1 MKIRN
6 KKMRIPV
13 LLLVL
18 ILSLTGIE
26 PVFASENGAAEAS
39 ADEGNAETAENA
51 ETVYINTAE
60 DLLSLADHCRL
71 DTWSQGKTVVLQA
84 DISLAGTEFW
94 QIPSFGGV
102 FEGNGFTISG
112 VKIDGSVSP
121 AGFFGYVQET
131 AQINNLNISGDIVP
145 SGDGE
150 TAGGIAGENYGRLS
164 GCTFDG
170 TVSSSDNIGGIAGI
184 NASSGVIENCESRG
198 VVFGQDR
205 TGGIVGYNMGTVSSC
220 QNDAYVNIT
229 SVDPT
234 LNIADINF
242 DSLLSIKNLASLDTS
257 SVSSDTGGVAGYST
271 GILQNCSNYAT
282 IGYQHVGYNVGGI
295 VGRNCGYVYA
305 CENKAEVYGRKDV
318 GGIAGQMEP
327 YIALNLSE
335 DTLSKLQNQMDELNG
350 MLSNAM
356 ADTEAGVGTLTSRMN
371 KIADYLDSAAGS
383 ASNITTYGSVSSTVV
398 GSGETSGSGNVTVT
412 APKVEIEGSGENG
425 GNIDVEIDASGI
437 DGEGGSF
444 VDVEVS
450 GGLSSS
456 GVDGSGS
463 SSASGSV
470 NASTQIT
477 LNTSLGGL
485 TSAVNGMS
493 SQMRMLNSEISGT
506 AGAMTEDLQAIS
518 DKINE
523 ISDTV
528 FNAMLG
534 TDQEGDILEDTS
546 EVDIDTVT
554 FGKMAAAKNSGT
566 IYGDINVGG
575 IAGAMA
581 IEYELDPEDDLT
593 ADISGG
599 QRRSYELKAIIQNCV
614 NEGAVTAKRSYT
626 GGICGRMNLG
636 LITDCQNYGDIESEN
651 GDYVGGVAGM
661 TGSTIRGSY
670 AKCTLR
676 GGSYIGGVVGNGT
689 EAEDAASSSTV
700 SGCYTVVA
708 IDAYEQYVGAVSG
721 GRDGTFIENYF
732 VSEELG
738 GMNGVSYTG
747 AAQPVAFSGVQEI
760 APEEFHQFT
769 LRFVIDEEVVK
780 TVPFSYGDSFDE
792 AVFPELP
799 EKEGYYAEW
808 DKTDLE
814 NLCFDTTVTAVY
826 APYVTALTAEA
837 SRSDGR
843 SVFYLEGQ
851 FADGQSMTAE
861 TYTETPEDFDGVPDG
876 FWEKLKTCLTSR
888 SLGREILEQW
898 KLEIPEDGLKEH
910 TVHYRSDGNNE
921 KHLAVY
927 VSSGDG
933 WNRVETESM
942 GSYLTFP
949 VEGNQVDMI
958 VVSTVSA
965 WWIWLIA
972 AALVALLAAV
982 ILLLKKKRIKWNF
995 NWKAENIKK
1004 RPVIIALAAV
1014 LFCALVML
1022 ILYFAFSDIKTDMDA
1037 YQLLKKTL
1045 DQTQQSMELSVQGK
1059 IGEENLEFTVH
1070 IDETELEDQKVIC
1083 VEKNG
1088 MKLFYSDGVIF
1099 LENGDAYQISENYP
1113 DYTELPEQML
1123 ELYEHVEISG
1133 EERDGTEVYVIEA
1146 RENDA
1151 KSILNYLAPSVV
1163 NEFADTQTVTVSL
1176 ASDGEHASAIE
1187 FQASGNLKSEG
1198 ADAFSLEAVLILNP
1212 DSGEEANIP
1221 AAVKESILAGTEN
1234 AVPFEDDLYRLLSA
1248 FGELNKREPLT
1259 ADALLQVDC
1268 GPVVISDNIRL
1279 YQWMKDDLKIGSIQ
1293 KNGVELYFTDN
1304 MICDRDGNIV
1314 TETEETGIEAAEILK
1329 FAYELCMSAD
1339 LKCTRSG
1346 ERYCYSLVLDEES
1359 IEKVVYTAAPSLK
1372 DLNVSFGEG
1381 SLTLEI
1387 EDDRMQS
1394 IQLSC
1399 AGTVPVMFSDVDA
1412 QVSVEL
1418 TFEET
1423 AESAEIPEE
1432 VYQLLRGK
1440 ESFSRK
1446 E

>member
-6 KKMRIPV
+6 KEMRIPV

-26 PVFASENGAAEAS
+26 PVFASENGAAETS
-39 ADEGNAETAENA
+39 ADEGTAETAENA

-60 DLLSLADHCRL
+60 NLLSLADHCRL

-295 VGRNCGYVYA
+295 
-305 CENKAEVYGRKDV
+305 
-318 GGIAGQMEP
+318 
-327 YIALNLSE
+327 
-335 DTLSKLQNQMDELNG
+335 
-350 MLSNAM
+350 
-356 ADTEAGVGTLTSRMN
+356 
-371 KIADYLDSAAGS
+371 
-383 ASNITTYGSVSSTVV
+383 
-398 GSGETSGSGNVTVT
+398 
-412 APKVEIEGSGENG
+412 
-425 GNIDVEIDASGI
+425 
-437 DGEGGSF
+437 
-444 VDVEVS
+444 
-450 GGLSSS
+450 
-456 GVDGSGS
+456 
-463 SSASGSV
+463 
-470 NASTQIT
+470 
-477 LNTSLGGL
+477 
-485 TSAVNGMS
+485 
-493 SQMRMLNSEISGT
+493 
-506 AGAMTEDLQAIS
+506 
-518 DKINE
+518 
-523 ISDTV
+523 
-528 FNAMLG
+528 
-534 TDQEGDILEDTS
+534 
-546 EVDIDTVT
+546 
-554 FGKMAAAKNSGT
+554 
-566 IYGDINVGG
+566 
-575 IAGAMA
+575 AGAMA

-614 NEGAVTAKRSYT
+614 NDGAVTAKRSYT

-982 ILLLKKKRIKWNF
+982 ILLLKKKGIKWNF

-1037 YQLLKKTL
+1037 YQLLKKSL

-1070 IDETELEDQKVIC
+1070 IHETELEDQKVIC

-1146 RENDA
+1146 RENNA

-1304 MICDRDGNIV
+1304 MICDRDGNVV

>member
-6 KKMRIPV
+6 KEMRIPV

-26 PVFASENGAAEAS
+26 PVFASENGAAETS
-39 ADEGNAETAENA
+39 ADEGTAETAENA

-295 VGRNCGYVYA
+295 
-305 CENKAEVYGRKDV
+305 
-318 GGIAGQMEP
+318 
-327 YIALNLSE
+327 
-335 DTLSKLQNQMDELNG
+335 
-350 MLSNAM
+350 
-356 ADTEAGVGTLTSRMN
+356 
-371 KIADYLDSAAGS
+371 
-383 ASNITTYGSVSSTVV
+383 
-398 GSGETSGSGNVTVT
+398 
-412 APKVEIEGSGENG
+412 
-425 GNIDVEIDASGI
+425 
-437 DGEGGSF
+437 
-444 VDVEVS
+444 
-450 GGLSSS
+450 
-456 GVDGSGS
+456 
-463 SSASGSV
+463 
-470 NASTQIT
+470 
-477 LNTSLGGL
+477 
-485 TSAVNGMS
+485 
-493 SQMRMLNSEISGT
+493 
-506 AGAMTEDLQAIS
+506 
-518 DKINE
+518 
-523 ISDTV
+523 
-528 FNAMLG
+528 
-534 TDQEGDILEDTS
+534 
-546 EVDIDTVT
+546 
-554 FGKMAAAKNSGT
+554 
-566 IYGDINVGG
+566 
-575 IAGAMA
+575 AGAMA

-614 NEGAVTAKRSYT
+614 NDGAVTAKRSYT